1 MLQNNFA
8 KMFIFCLSLA
18 LTDILPLPTG
28 DAGSSYQLNSN
39 SRTAGS
45 KKREKEGKKIPHMNF
60 VSDFNGKNK

>member
-45 KKREKEGKKIPHMNF
+45 KKEKKIPHMNF